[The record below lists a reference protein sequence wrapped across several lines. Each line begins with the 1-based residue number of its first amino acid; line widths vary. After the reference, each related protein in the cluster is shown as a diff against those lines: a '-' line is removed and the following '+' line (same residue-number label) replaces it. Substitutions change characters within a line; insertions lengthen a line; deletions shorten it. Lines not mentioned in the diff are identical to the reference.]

1 MISDIKPKL
10 NPLISIIA
18 KPFSFIHP
26 NILSLVGMIFPILFL
41 YFMTQH
47 KYVIALCMLIGTA
60 FDTLDGAV
68 ARMTNR
74 ITRFGALLDSTLDR
88 LADALVIIG
97 FHYAGL
103 VPLEVVLI
111 VFIESFLISYIRSRA
126 ELADKGN
133 LSLAVGIIE
142 RPERILIIGLAVL
155 AAIFMP
161 TTQIIFSCTLTQT
174 IFIILAILSLVT
186 ILQRIYVS
194 YKKL

>member
-1 MISDIKPKL
+1 MF
-10 NPLISIIA
+10 IA
-18 KPFSFIHP
+18 KPFSFINP
-26 NILSLVGMIFPILFL
+26 NLLSLMGMIFPILFL
-41 YFMTQH
+41 YFMTQSN
-47 KYVIALCMLIGTA
+47 YVVALFMLIGTA

-103 VPLEVVLI
+103 VSLEIVLV

-142 RPERILIIGLAVL
+142 RPERIVIMGLALL
-155 AAIFMP
+155 AGIFMP

-174 IFIILAILSLVT
+174 IFIIFAILSFVT
-186 ILQRIYVS
+186 ILQRVYVS